1 MTGSRKPELSQKQ
14 YADGIK
20 HLLKAA
26 PYLDVFYYFG
36 VEPGLLLK
44 EASRPAQKG
53 KDGCHTYNEYKL
65 YIDHQVSSKPEW
77 VKGLMAKLSD
87 PADRISSFDE
97 FLSYSD
103 FIRQLPKAQL
113 SFQHISEL
121 LQRFTVYCAEELSKK
136 SIDIHT
142 MRVYGIFALVVPF
155 MRFSRSSTRTAAL
168 AITEQFE
175 GIIDEVQKAVLQDSH
190 GMHLRIEFK
199 NMLVF
204 SYMLVCHAI
213 TIGLSA
219 TVLSYH
225 LYLFRA
231 ISVADWTGL
240 PARLRLQYTIL
251 CLHLM
256 LCFYAFDAPFESKFG
271 IGAKTLT
278 DLRMLLE
285 SATTDSDREHMS
297 VHQCVFRWF
306 LDKLDADMEWG
317 GRVSTS
323 RQTLPLL
330 TAGEQDLIVE
340 LTRRFSHYRY
350 PITTSHIAEFVGQFG
365 TTQRIKAVLRMLSSV
380 RLYPL
385 WEISEAIERLLAA
398 ELDQFGGI
406 VIAPLGDL
414 TGSTSILAYMAA
426 HSRLKNIVFAENV
439 EKALEM
445 TSRGGR
451 VYFIDDCVISATQSL
466 SIIGDLTGMRK
477 LKQHHTRYC
486 QPLSE
491 FYKTEFMNRKVIF
504 VYCIATDFALE
515 RLRANLPGAGLESP
529 QYEVKFAINEPLSQK
544 AFGSLSRVP
553 WVSPKERDDL
563 KQYCAEVG
571 YDLLA
576 GRAMQKN
583 WTSER
588 QKESA
593 LGYSDFQRLIVFPYS
608 VPKSSI
614 TLLWANG
621 NEERSWFPLFP
632 VLE

>member
-1 MTGSRKPELSQKQ
+1 LTPAGRHFLEKAKSLLHQSKLAFESTSSLHS
-14 YADGIK
+14 GINLPLRFGYSPFVNHQLVEK
-20 HLLKAA
+20 TVSEYRDLVPGGQIEPSSECSASLLNMVAEGHLDAA
-26 PYLDVFYYFG
+26 LVNMPLGEHKLF
-36 VEPGLLLK
+36 
-44 EASRPAQKG
+44 AQ
-53 KDGCHTYNEYKL
+53 
-65 YIDHQVSSKPEW
+65 
-77 VKGLMAKLSD
+77 
-87 PADRISSFDE
+87 RISS
-97 FLSYSD
+97 
-103 FIRQLPKAQL
+103 
-113 SFQHISEL
+113 QHISEL

-155 MRFSRSSTRTAAL
+155 MRFSRSSTRPAAL

-515 RLRANLPGAGLESP
+515 IVDHPRRC
-529 QYEVKFAINEPLSQK
+529 F
-544 AFGSLSRVP
+544 
-553 WVSPKERDDL
+553 
-563 KQYCAEVG
+563 
-571 YDLLA
+571 
-576 GRAMQKN
+576 
-583 WTSER
+583 
-588 QKESA
+588 SA
-593 LGYSDFQRLIVFPYS
+593 RP
-608 VPKSSI
+608 
-614 TLLWANG
+614 A
-621 NEERSWFPLFP
+621 RFP
-632 VLE
+632 VDFLS